1 MAKEASRQYIL
12 FAWNK
17 NGVNQ
22 LKKDKDFHFSSTIKV
37 KCPKCGEKA
46 YICIGN
52 NPTSDQDPSFSKV
65 TNEMFQP
72 RVKEMLLKMHAAY
85 QDNGN
90 KAHMLFVK
98 DFGDIFITEKVKSV
112 LEQ

>member
-1 MAKEASRQYIL
+1 MAKEDSRQYIL

-22 LKKDKDFHFSSTIKV
+22 LKKDKDFHFSSTIEV
-37 KCPKCGEKA
+37 KCPQCGEKA

-52 NPTSDQDPSFSKV
+52 DPTGIQISAFSIV
-65 TNEMFQP
+65 TTDLFQP

-90 KAHMLFVK
+90 KAHKLFVK
-98 DFGDIFITEKVKSV
+98 DFGNILITEKVKSI
-112 LEQ
+112 LG